1 VTCPRRLKERGS
13 VEDAAISRSA
23 GVKGLTRNYYILS
36 SGRLKREQNTVY
48 FENVN
53 VKKAI
58 PINDIYAIYVYG
70 ELDLNT
76 KLLDFLTQN
85 KVPIH
90 FFNYYGFYSGSY
102 YPREYLHSGFLIVKQ
117 VEHYID
123 GEKRLRIA
131 KEIIRSASYNILRNL
146 FYYRKRGRRID
157 EYISEIENLRKEI
170 GNAKLISEL
179 MSIEGRIRNQYYRS
193 FNEILREGFQLL
205 KRVKRPPDNM
215 VNCLISFGNSLL
227 YATTLS
233 EIYNTQLNPTI
244 SYLHEPG
251 ERRFSLSLDLSEI
264 FKPLIIDRTIFTLI
278 NNRIIKPRHFLQEL
292 NYCYLKENGKK
303 IFIKEYDE
311 RLKTTIMHKTLKR
324 KVSYQRLIRLEC
336 YKLIKHLIGEKTY
349 EGLKAWW

>member
-146 FYYRKRGRRID
+146 FYYRKRGRRIN

-170 GNAKLISEL
+170 GRQIDLRTDEHRRKNQKPILQKLQRDPQRRLPTPKESE
-179 MSIEGRIRNQYYRS
+179 E
-193 FNEILREGFQLL
+193 
-205 KRVKRPPDNM
+205 
-215 VNCLISFGNSLL
+215 
-227 YATTLS
+227 T
-233 EIYNTQLNPTI
+233 
-244 SYLHEPG
+244 
-251 ERRFSLSLDLSEI
+251 
-264 FKPLIIDRTIFTLI
+264 
-278 NNRIIKPRHFLQEL
+278 PRQH
-292 NYCYLKENGKK
+292 G
-303 IFIKEYDE
+303 
-311 RLKTTIMHKTLKR
+311 
-324 KVSYQRLIRLEC
+324 
-336 YKLIKHLIGEKTY
+336 
-349 EGLKAWW
+349 